1 MRWRI
6 GRRRQGRGPGAP
18 AAHLFGHR
26 SVTLPRRPAAGSD
39 PGVSVLCCTLL
50 WLHQTY
56 QVLRRYIHPSAYPLF
71 SSTLHAQW
79 APTLTFAG
87 RAFCLCTL
95 TQFSSV
101 VNFPPSSVSCLETH
115 VFLKPKLLCLYSV
128 LACFSFPFGPRGGR
142 KRQREVLGWAS
153 SQTKTVTGAQ
163 NEV

>member
-71 SSTLHAQW
+71 SSILHAQW
-79 APTLTFAG
+79 APMLTFAG
-87 RAFCLCTL
+87 RAFCLCAL
-95 TQFSSV
+95 TQFSFRWLTSLR
-101 VNFPPSSVSCLETH
+101 PPSAVWRPTSSSNQSFSASTQ
-115 VFLKPKLLCLYSV
+115 FLLFLL
-128 LACFSFPFGPRGGR
+128 SFRTPGR
-142 KRQREVLGWAS
+142 KETAERGSRLGQQPDENCHRS
-153 SQTKTVTGAQ
+153 T
-163 NEV
+163 E